1 MTKKTRL
8 TQGIATNEKFGLT
21 GIVRAYLYRDIRV
34 NVLMYAREICV
45 KATFYVLLQQPRQV
59 LLPVI
64 KTILYQ
70 SLAGHVFYQLADR
83 SGTEYIC
90 SCQLLWTVRRSSI
103 EVTKLHLNYIFN
115 KRAFDTLLLESMFQE
130 L

>member
-59 LLPVI
+59 LLTAITDHSVPV
-64 KTILYQ
+64 TC
-70 SLAGHVFYQLADR
+70 R
-83 SGTEYIC
+83 SCFLSTC
-90 SCQLLWTVRRSSI
+90 
-103 EVTKLHLNYIFN
+103 
-115 KRAFDTLLLESMFQE
+115 
-130 L
+130 